1 MTHTPDTSHT
11 QGKRVSTVVDPSHP
25 LDPLSANEISTVR
38 DVLVAAGLLKDQVR
52 MAMLLPLD
60 PDKKT
65 VAKWTPGTPFERR
78 ALATL
83 LNRKNAQHTEV
94 VVSITKQKVV
104 KKTVLP
110 DTPER
115 GQAAVLMEEFFEV
128 GDIVKADPQWRA
140 AMERR
145 GYAEYIDT
153 CFCSPLAPGYFEEE
167 TEDGNRRYLR
177 SLTYLIPNEGD
188 SPWAHPVEGLI
199 VKVDM
204 TERKVFKVYDEGD
217 VKTPMAHGN
226 YTLDVQGPA
235 RTSLKPIDI
244 TMPEGPSFSVNGNM
258 VQWENWKLHIGFN
271 SREGLVLNN
280 ISWRDGDEDRPVLTR
295 ASVPEMVVPYGDVDE
310 TRYWV
315 SYFDAGEYLLGRN
328 ANSLALGCDCLG
340 VIHYFDGFVND
351 DLGNPVKLDQV
362 ICMHEE
368 DYGIQWKHTD
378 LDGKP
383 DTRRSRRLV
392 ISYFATIGNYDY
404 GFFWYFYLDGSIQ
417 MEAKATGVV
426 FAGSGEPGKPNPHN
440 TEMAPGL
447 LAPVHQ
453 HIFSARLDVAI
464 DGEDNTLHEIDAVG
478 IPTGPLNP
486 RGNAFTW
493 SNTQLR
499 TEQDAQRIANG
510 LAGRVWE
517 VRSAHRKNFTGKPTA
532 FWLIP
537 EGKALLLAQPDSSVY
552 ARANFATK
560 HLWGTQYAPDE
571 LYPAGMYP
579 NQSSGWQGLPTWT
592 KNNRS
597 LDGTDIVLWHQ
608 FGPTHF
614 PRTEDWPVMP
624 VEYAGFWLKP
634 HGFLDQ
640 NPTMDLPEDARSSC
654 AIDDNGCCATGSCG
668 CCGETCKCSHSNNCG
683 CGKPASKPTKKPT
696 KK

>member
-1 MTHTPDTSHT
+1 MAHVPDITHTH
-11 QGKRVSTVVDPSHP
+11 GKRVTTPTEATHP
-25 LDPLSANEISTVR
+25 LDPLTAHEIATVR
-38 DVLVAAGLLKDQVR
+38 DVLTQAGLMTEHVR

-60 PDKKT
+60 PPKAT
-65 VAKWTPGTPFERR
+65 LAKWKPGKAFERR
-78 ALATL
+78 ALVTL
-83 LNRKNAQHTEV
+83 LDRSDAKHTEV
-94 VVSITKQKVV
+94 TVSITKEKVV
-104 KKTVLP
+104 KKNVLP

-128 GDIVKADPQWRA
+128 GDIVKADPGWRA

-145 GYAEYIDT
+145 GLAEYIDT
-153 CFCSPLAPGYFEEE
+153 CFCSPLAPGYFPEE
-167 TEDGNRRYLR
+167 TEDEGRRYLR

-204 TERKVFKVYDEGD
+204 TQRKVFKVHDEGD
-217 VKTPMAHGN
+217 APTPMAHGN
-226 YTLDVQGPA
+226 YTIDVQGPV

-244 TMPEGPSFSVNGNM
+244 RMPEGPSFSVDGNQ

-271 SREGLVLNN
+271 SREGLVLSN

-351 DLGNPVKLDQV
+351 DHGNPVKLDQV

-378 LDGKP
+378 LDGNP

-392 ISYFATIGNYDY
+392 ISYFSTIGNYDY

-417 MEAKATGVV
+417 VEAKATGVV
-426 FAGSGEPGKPNPHN
+426 FAGADVPGAVDAHNP
-440 TEMAPGL
+440 EMAPGL
-447 LAPVHQ
+447 LAPIHQ

-464 DGEDNTLHEIDAVG
+464 DGEDNTLHEIEAVQ
-478 IPTGPLNP
+478 IPRGPLNP

-493 SNTQLR
+493 SNRQL
-499 TEQDAQRIANG
+499 THEHDARRMANG

-517 VRSAHRKNFTGKPTA
+517 VRSAHRKNYTGQPTA
-532 FWLIP
+532 YWLIP
-537 EGKALLLAQPDSSVY
+537 EGKPVLLAQPDSTVY

-560 HLWGTQYAPDE
+560 HLWGTQFAEGE

-579 NQSSGWQGLPTWT
+579 SQSSGWQGLPTWT
-592 KNNRS
+592 KDNRS
-597 LDGTDIVLWHQ
+597 LDGEDIVLWHQ
-608 FGPTHF
+608 FGPTHI

-624 VEYAGFWLKP
+624 VDYSGFWFKP

-654 AIDDNGCCATGSCG
+654 AMDEDECCADANCG
-668 CCGETCKCSHSNNCG
+668 CCGGRVCKCSNEGCA
-683 CGKPASKPTKKPT
+683 CGKPKSTAKR
-696 KK
+696 

>member
-1 MTHTPDTSHT
+1 MTHTPDTTHT
-11 QGKRVSTVVDPSHP
+11 HGKRVSTPIEAKHP
-25 LDPLSANEISTVR
+25 LDPMNADEIATVR
-38 DVLVAAGLLKDQVR
+38 DVLQDAGLMTEHVR
-52 MAMLLPLD
+52 MSLLLPVHPNKATL
-60 PDKKT
+60 
-65 VAKWTPGTPFERR
+65 AKWKPGKAFER
-78 ALATL
+78 AAVVTL
-83 LNRKNAQHTEV
+83 LDRSDAKHTEV
-94 VVSITKQKVV
+94 VVSITKKKVV

-110 DTPER
+110 ATPER
-115 GQAAVLMEEFFEV
+115 GQAPITMEEFFEV
-128 GDIVKADPQWRA
+128 QDIVKADAGWQA
-140 AMERR
+140 AMKRR
-145 GYAEYIDT
+145 GLEKYLDSV
-153 CFCSPLAPGYFEEE
+153 FCSPLAPGYFEEE
-167 TEDGNRRYLR
+167 TEDRGRRYFR

-204 TERKVFKVYDEGD
+204 TERKVFKVYDNPEAAE
-217 VKTPMAHGN
+217 TPMAHGN

-244 TMPEGPSFSVNGNM
+244 TMPEGPSFSVNGNE
-258 VQWENWKLHIGFN
+258 VQWENWKLHVGFN
-271 SREGLVLNN
+271 AREGLVLNN
-280 ISWRDGDEDRPVLTR
+280 ISWRDGDEDRPVITR

-315 SYFDAGEYLLGRN
+315 SYFDAGEYLLGRL
-328 ANSLALGCDCLG
+328 ANPLSLGCDCLG

-351 DLGNPVKLDQV
+351 DLGNPMKIDQV

-378 LDGKP
+378 LEDKP

-392 ISYFATIGNYDY
+392 ISYFSTVGNYDY

-417 MEAKATGVV
+417 VEAKATGVV
-426 FAGSGEPGKPNPHN
+426 FAGAGIPGEPNPHN

-447 LAPVHQ
+447 LAPIHQ

-464 DGEDNTLHEIDAVG
+464 DGEDNTLHEIEAVG

-493 SNTQLR
+493 SNQQLKN
-499 TEQDAQRIANG
+499 ELDAQRMANG

-517 VRSAHRKNFTGKPTA
+517 VRSAHRKNYTGQPTA
-532 FWLIP
+532 YWLIP
-537 EGKALLLAQPDSSVY
+537 EGKPMLMAQPDSSVY

-560 HLWGTQYAPDE
+560 HLWGTQYAENE

-579 NQSSGWQGLPTWT
+579 SQSSGWQGLPTWT
-592 KNNRS
+592 KANRS
-597 LDGTDIVLWHQ
+597 LDGEDIVLWHQ
-608 FGPTHF
+608 FGPTHIV
-614 PRTEDWPVMP
+614 RTEDWPVMP
-624 VEYAGFWLKP
+624 VDYSGFWFKP

-654 AIDDNGCCATGSCG
+654 AMQGDGCCSGGHCG
-668 CCGETCKCSHSNNCG
+668 CCSGDTCGCSNKNCG
-683 CGKPASKPTKKPT
+683 CGK
-696 KK
+696 

>member
-1 MTHTPDTSHT
+1 MAHTPDKTHT
-11 QGKRVSTVVDPSHP
+11 HGKRVTTPKKPRHP
-25 LDPLSANEISTVR
+25 LDPLSATEINTVR
-38 DVLVAAGLLKDQVR
+38 KVLKNAGLLGGTVK

-60 PDKKT
+60 PPKKT
-65 VAKWTPGTPFERR
+65 VARWQPGKPFERK
-78 ALATL
+78 AVATL
-83 LNRKNAQHTEV
+83 LDRADAKHTEV
-94 VVSITKQKVV
+94 VVSITKAKVM

-110 DTPER
+110 NTPER
-115 GQAAVLMEEFFEV
+115 GQAAVLFEEFFEV
-128 GDIVKADPQWRA
+128 GDIVKADPEWRA
-140 AMERR
+140 SMERR
-145 GYAEYIDT
+145 GYGEYIDT

-167 TEDGNRRYLR
+167 TEDTGRRYLR

-204 TERKVFKVYDEGD
+204 TERKVFKVYDDPEAAA
-217 VKTPMAHGN
+217 TPMAHGN

-244 TMPEGPSFSVNGNM
+244 TMPEGPSFSVSGNN
-258 VQWENWKLHIGFN
+258 VQWENWKLHVGFN

-280 ISWRDGDEDRPVLTR
+280 ITWNDNGEDRSVITR
-295 ASVPEMVVPYGDVDE
+295 ASVPEMVVPYGDIDE

-328 ANSLALGCDCLG
+328 ANPLSLGCDCLG

-351 DLGNPVKLDQV
+351 DNGNAVKLDQV

-378 LDGKP
+378 LDGVP

-392 ISYFATIGNYDY
+392 ISYFATVGNYDY

-417 MEAKATGVV
+417 VEAKATGVV
-426 FAGSGEPGKPNPHN
+426 FAGSGIPGAPNPHN

-464 DGEDNTLHEIDAVG
+464 DGEDNTLHEIEAVP
-478 IPTGPLNP
+478 IPMGPLNP

-493 SNTQLR
+493 SDTQLKD
-499 TEQDAQRIANG
+499 EQSAQRMANG

-517 VRSAHRKNFTGKPTA
+517 VRSAHRKNHVGRHTA

-537 EGKALLLAQPDSSVY
+537 EGKAVLLAQPGSSVY

-560 HLWGTQYAPDE
+560 HLWGTQYAE
-571 LYPAGMYP
+571 GEIYPAGQFP

-592 KNNRS
+592 QANRS
-597 LDGTDIVLWHQ
+597 LDGEDIVLWHQ

-624 VEYAGFWLKP
+624 VEYTGFWFKP

-640 NPTMDLPEDARSSC
+640 NPTMDLPEDARSKGSMEEG
-654 AIDDNGCCATGSCG
+654 DSTCC
-668 CCGETCKCSHSNNCG
+668 H
-683 CGKPASKPTKKPT
+683 
-696 KK
+696 

>member
-1 MTHTPDTSHT
+1 MTHTPDTTHT
-11 QGKRVSTVVDPSHP
+11 HGKRVSTPEQAQHP
-25 LDPLSANEISTVR
+25 LDPLNATEIATVR
-38 DVLVAAGLLKDQVR
+38 SVLDAAGLMTEHVR
-52 MAMLLPLD
+52 MAMLLPVD
-60 PDKKT
+60 PPKAML
-65 VAKWTPGTPFERR
+65 AKWKPGKAFERK
-78 ALATL
+78 AVATL
-83 LNRKNAQHTEV
+83 LDRSDATHTEV
-94 VVSITKQKVV
+94 VVSITKQKIVSQQ
-104 KKTVLP
+104 VLP
-110 DTPER
+110 HTPER

-128 GDIVKADPQWRA
+128 AEIVKADPQWRA
-140 AMERR
+140 SMERR
-145 GYAEYIDT
+145 GLGEYIDT
-153 CFCSPLAPGYFEEE
+153 CFCSPLAPGYFPEE
-167 TEDGNRRYLR
+167 TEDGTRRYLR
-177 SLTYLIPNEGD
+177 SLTYLVPNEGD

-204 TERKVFKVYDEGD
+204 IERKVFKIYDD
-217 VKTPMAHGN
+217 HDAAPTPLKHGN

-244 TMPEGPSFSVNGNM
+244 TMPEGPSFSVDGNQ
-258 VQWENWKLHIGFN
+258 VQWENWKLHVGFN
-271 SREGLVLNN
+271 AREGLVLSN

-378 LDGKP
+378 LDGNP

-417 MEAKATGVV
+417 VEAKATGVV
-426 FAGSGEPGKPNPHN
+426 FGGSGIPGSENAFN
-440 TEMAPGL
+440 TEVSPGL
-447 LAPVHQ
+447 FTPVHQ

-464 DGEDNTLHEIDAVG
+464 DGEDNTLHEIDAV
-478 IPTGPLNP
+478 PLPMGPLNT

-493 SNTQLR
+493 SDTQLK
-499 TEQDAQRIANG
+499 TELEAQRMANG
-510 LAGRVWE
+510 LVGRVWE
-517 VRSAHRKNFTGKPTA
+517 VRSAHRKNYVGKPTA
-532 FWLIP
+532 YWLIP
-537 EGKALLLAQPDSSVY
+537 EGKAVLLAQPESSVY

-560 HLWGTQYAPDE
+560 HLWGTQYADGE
-571 LYPAGMYP
+571 IYPAGMFP
-579 NQSSGWQGLPTWT
+579 SQSSGWQGLPTWT
-592 KNNRS
+592 KQNRS
-597 LDGTDIVLWHQ
+597 LDGEDIVLWHQ
-608 FGPTHF
+608 FGPTHI

-624 VEYAGFWLKP
+624 VDYSGFWFKP
-634 HGFLDQ
+634 HGFLNQ
-640 NPTMDLPEDARSSC
+640 NPTMDLPPDARS
-654 AIDDNGCCATGSCG
+654 AHARDGGACCTDGSCG
-668 CCGETCKCSHSNNCG
+668 CCADGCHCGAGAACG
-683 CGKPASKPTKKPT
+683 CGKH
-696 KK
+696 

>member
-1 MTHTPDTSHT
+1 MAHTPDKTHT
-11 QGKRVSTVVDPSHP
+11 HGKRVSTPKKPKHP
-25 LDPLSANEISTVR
+25 LDPLSAAEITSVR
-38 DVLVAAGLLKDQVR
+38 KVLKQAGLMTEQVR
-52 MAMLLPLD
+52 MAMLLPVD
-60 PDKKT
+60 PPKRT
-65 VAKWTPGTPFERR
+65 LARWQPGKPFERR
-78 ALATL
+78 AVATL
-83 LNRKNAQHTEV
+83 LDRADGAHTEV
-94 VVSITKQKVV
+94 LVSITKAKVM

-110 DTPER
+110 NTPER
-115 GQAAVLMEEFFEV
+115 GQAAVTMEEFFEV
-128 GDIVKADPQWRA
+128 ADIVKADPQWRA

-145 GYAEYIDT
+145 GYGEYIDGA
-153 CFCSPLAPGYFEEE
+153 FCSPLAPGYFPEE
-167 TEDGNRRYLR
+167 TEDAGRRYLR

-204 TERKVFKVYDEGD
+204 VAREVFKVYDDPEAAP
-217 VKTPMAHGN
+217 TPMAHGN
-226 YTLDVQGPA
+226 YGIDVQGPA
-235 RTSLKPIDI
+235 RKSLKPIDI
-244 TMPEGPSFSVNGNM
+244 TMPEGPSFSVNGNN
-258 VQWENWKLHIGFN
+258 VQWENWKLHVGFN
-271 SREGLVLNN
+271 SREGLVLSN
-280 ISWRDGDEDRPVLTR
+280 ITWRDGDEDRPVLTR

-328 ANSLALGCDCLG
+328 ANPLSLGCDCLG

-378 LDGKP
+378 LEGKP

-392 ISYFATIGNYDY
+392 ISYFATVGNYDY

-417 MEAKATGVV
+417 VEAKATGVV
-426 FAGSGEPGKPNPHN
+426 FAGAGIPGAPNAFN

-453 HIFSARLDVAI
+453 HIFSARLDVAV
-464 DGEDNTLHEIDAVG
+464 DGEDNTLHEIEAVP
-478 IPTGPLNP
+478 IPMGPLNP

-493 SNTQLR
+493 SNVQLKD
-499 TEQDAQRIANG
+499 EQGAQRMANG
-510 LAGRVWE
+510 LTSRVWE
-517 VRSAHRKNFTGKPTA
+517 VRSAHRKNHTGKPTA

-537 EGKALLLAQPDSSVY
+537 EGKAVLLAQPESSVF

-560 HLWGTQYAPDE
+560 HLWGTQYAE
-571 LYPAGMYP
+571 GEIYPAGMYP
-579 NQSSGWQGLPTWT
+579 SQSSGWQGLPTWT
-592 KNNRS
+592 EANRS
-597 LDGTDIVLWHQ
+597 LDGEDIVLWHQ

-624 VEYAGFWLKP
+624 VDYSGFWLKP

-640 NPTMDLPEDARSSC
+640 NPTMDLPEDARSQDAKGGDS
-654 AIDDNGCCATGSCG
+654 CCA
-668 CCGETCKCSHSNNCG
+668 
-683 CGKPASKPTKKPT
+683 
-696 KK
+696 

>member
-1 MTHTPDTSHT
+1 MTHTPDITHT
-11 QGKRVSTVVDPSHP
+11 RGKRVSTPTEATHP
-25 LDPLSANEISTVR
+25 LDPFNAGEIAAVR
-38 DVLVAAGLLKDQVR
+38 DVLAAAGLMTEHMR
-52 MAMLLPLD
+52 MAMLLPVD
-60 PDKKT
+60 PSKAT
-65 VAKWTPGTPFERR
+65 LAKWKPGKAFERK
-78 ALATL
+78 AVVTL
-83 LNRKNAQHTEV
+83 LDRSDGTHTEV
-94 VVSITKQKVV
+94 VVSITKNQVV
-104 KKTVLP
+104 KSTVLP
-110 DTPER
+110 HTPER

-128 GDIVKADPQWRA
+128 GDLVKANPEWRA
-140 AMERR
+140 SMERR
-145 GYAEYIDT
+145 GYGEYIDT
-153 CFCSPLAPGYFEEE
+153 AFCSPLAPGYFEDEP
-167 TEDGNRRYLR
+167 EDEGRRYLR

-204 TERKVFKVYDEGD
+204 VKREVFKVYDD
-217 VKTPMAHGN
+217 PNAPATPMAHGN
-226 YTLDVQGPA
+226 YNLEAQGPE

-244 TMPEGPSFSVNGNM
+244 TMPEGPSFSVDGNS
-258 VQWENWKLHIGFN
+258 VQWENWKLHVGFN
-271 SREGLVLNN
+271 SREGLVLSN
-280 ISWRDGDEDRPVLTR
+280 ISWSEGDEDRPVITR

-328 ANSLALGCDCLG
+328 ANPLSLGCDCLG

-351 DLGNPVKLDQV
+351 DHGNPVKLDQV

-378 LDGKP
+378 LDGNP
-383 DTRRSRRLV
+383 DVRRSRRLV
-392 ISYFATIGNYDY
+392 ISYFATVGNYDY

-417 MEAKATGVV
+417 VEAKATGVV
-426 FAGSGEPGKPNPHN
+426 FAGSGIPGAANAHN

-464 DGEDNTLHEIDAVG
+464 DGEDNTLHEIEAVP
-478 IPTGPLNP
+478 IPRGPLNP

-493 SNTQLR
+493 SNTQLKD
-499 TEQDAQRIANG
+499 EQGAQRMANG
-510 LAGRVWE
+510 LASRVWE
-517 VRSAHRKNFTGKPTA
+517 VRSAHRTNHTGKPTA
-532 FWLIP
+532 YWLVP
-537 EGKALLLAQPDSSVY
+537 EGKSVLLAQPDSSVY

-560 HLWGTQYAPDE
+560 HLWGTQYAE
-571 LYPAGMYP
+571 NEIFPAGMFP
-579 NQSSGWQGLPTWT
+579 SQSSGWQGLPTYT
-592 KNNRS
+592 KKNRS

-624 VEYAGFWLKP
+624 VDYSGFWFKP

-640 NPTMDLPEDARSSC
+640 NPTMNLPQDARSAC
-654 AIDDNGCCATGSCG
+654 AKGEGGCCADGGCG
-668 CCGETCKCSHSNNCG
+668 CCSGEACKCGGANCG
-683 CGKPASKPTKKPT
+683 CGK
-696 KK
+696 

>member
-1 MTHTPDTSHT
+1 MTHTPDVTHT
-11 QGKRVSTVVDPSHP
+11 HGKRVSTPLEAHHP
-25 LDPLSANEISTVR
+25 LDPLNASEIAAVR
-38 DVLVAAGLLKDQVR
+38 AVLDDAGLMTEHVR
-52 MAMLLPLD
+52 MAMLLPVD
-60 PDKKT
+60 PTKAT
-65 VAKWTPGTPFERR
+65 LAKWKPGKAFERR
-78 ALATL
+78 AIATL
-83 LNRKNAQHTEV
+83 LDRSDATHTEV
-94 VVSITKQKVV
+94 IVSITKKKIV
-104 KKTVLP
+104 KQTVLP
-110 DTPER
+110 NTPER

-128 GDIVKADPQWRA
+128 GDIVKADAGWRA

-145 GYAEYIDT
+145 GYGEYIEN
-153 CFCSPLAPGYFEEE
+153 CFCSPLAPGYFPEE
-167 TEDGNRRYLR
+167 TEDAGRRYLR

-204 TERKVFKVYDEGD
+204 TERKVFKVYDD
-217 VKTPMAHGN
+217 LDAPATPMAHGN
-226 YTLDVQGPA
+226 YTIDVQGPA

-244 TMPEGPSFSVNGNM
+244 SMPEGPSFSVDGNT
-258 VQWENWKLHIGFN
+258 VQWENWKMHVGFN
-271 SREGLVLNN
+271 SREGLVLSN

-295 ASVPEMVVPYGDVDE
+295 ASVPEMVVPYGDIDE

-328 ANSLALGCDCLG
+328 ANPLSLGCDCLG

-378 LDGKP
+378 LDGLP

-392 ISYFATIGNYDY
+392 VSYFATIGNYDY

-417 MEAKATGVV
+417 VEAKATGVV
-426 FAGSGEPGKPNPHN
+426 FAGSGKPGAANAHN

-464 DGEDNTLHEIDAVG
+464 DGEDNTLHEIEAVSL
-478 IPTGPLNP
+478 PTGPLNP

-493 SNTQLR
+493 SNTQLKN
-499 TEQDAQRIANG
+499 EQEAQRMANG
-510 LAGRVWE
+510 LTSRVWE
-517 VRSAHRKNFTGKPTA
+517 VRSAHRTNHTGKPTA

-537 EGKALLLAQPDSSVY
+537 EGKAMLLAQPDSSVY

-560 HLWGTQYAPDE
+560 HLWGTQFAEGE

-579 NQSSGWQGLPTWT
+579 SQSSGWQGLPTWT
-592 KNNRS
+592 KKNRS
-597 LDGTDIVLWHQ
+597 LDGEDIVLWHQ

-624 VEYAGFWLKP
+624 VDYSGFWFKP

-654 AIDDNGCCATGSCG
+654 AMDVSGCCSGGTCG
-668 CCGETCKCSHSNNCG
+668 CCSDGCNCGNKENCG
-683 CGKPASKPTKKPT
+683 CGK
-696 KK
+696 

>member
-1 MTHTPDTSHT
+1 MTHTPDTTHT
-11 QGKRVSTVVDPSHP
+11 RGKRVSTPLEAQHP
-25 LDPLSANEISTVR
+25 LDPLNAGEIATVR
-38 DVLVAAGLLKDQVR
+38 KTLEAAGLMTEHVR
-52 MAMLLPLD
+52 MAMLLAVD
-60 PDKKT
+60 PSKAT
-65 VAKWTPGTPFERR
+65 LAKWKPGKAFERR

-83 LNRKNAQHTEV
+83 LDRSDATHTEV
-94 VVSITKQKVV
+94 LVSITKQSVV
-104 KKTVLP
+104 SQKVLP
-110 DTPER
+110 NTPER

-128 GDIVKADPQWRA
+128 GDIVKANPEWRA
-140 AMERR
+140 SMERR
-145 GYAEYIDT
+145 GYGEYIDT
-153 CFCSPLAPGYFEEE
+153 AFCSPLAPGYFEEE
-167 TEDGNRRYLR
+167 TEDAGRRYLR

-204 TERKVFKVYDEGD
+204 TERKVFKVYDD
-217 VKTPMAHGN
+217 PNAPATPMAHGN
-226 YTLDVQGPA
+226 YDIDTQGPA

-244 TMPEGPSFSVNGNM
+244 TMPEGPSFSVDGNN
-258 VQWENWKLHIGFN
+258 VQWENWKMHIGFN

-280 ISWRDGDEDRPVLTR
+280 VSWRDGDEDRPVLTR

-328 ANSLALGCDCLG
+328 ANPLSLGCDCLG

-351 DLGNPVKLDQV
+351 DHGNPVKLDQV

-392 ISYFATIGNYDY
+392 VSYFATVGNYDY

-417 MEAKATGVV
+417 VEAKATGVV
-426 FAGSGEPGKPNPHN
+426 FAGSGIPGAANAHN

-464 DGEDNTLHEIDAVG
+464 DGEDNTLHEIEAVS
-478 IPTGPLNP
+478 IPRGPLNP

-493 SNTQLR
+493 SNTQLKD
-499 TEQDAQRIANG
+499 EQSAQRMANG
-510 LAGRVWE
+510 NASRVWE
-517 VRSAHRKNFTGKPTA
+517 VRSAHRTNHTGKPTA
-532 FWLIP
+532 YWLIP
-537 EGKALLLAQPDSSVY
+537 EGKSVLLAQPDSSVY

-560 HLWGTQYAPDE
+560 HLWGTQYHPEE
-571 LYPAGMYP
+571 LYPAGTFP
-579 NQSSGWQGLPTWT
+579 SQSSGWQGLPSWT
-592 KNNRS
+592 KKNRS
-597 LDGTDIVLWHQ
+597 LDGEDLVLWHQ

-624 VEYAGFWLKP
+624 VDYSGFWFKP

-640 NPTMDLPEDARSSC
+640 NPTMDLPLDARSSC
-654 AIDDNGCCATGSCG
+654 EMTESGCCSSGGCGCCADD
-668 CCGETCKCSHSNNCG
+668 CKCGGNPCG
-683 CGKPASKPTKKPT
+683 CGK
-696 KK
+696 

>member
-1 MTHTPDTSHT
+1 MTHTPDTTHT
-11 QGKRVSTVVDPSHP
+11 HGKRVSTPDVARHP
-25 LDPLSANEISTVR
+25 LDPLNAGEIATVQTTLR
-38 DVLVAAGLLKDQVR
+38 DAGLMTEHVR
-52 MAMLLPLD
+52 MAMLLLVD
-60 PDKKT
+60 PSKAAL
-65 VAKWTPGTPFERR
+65 AKWKPGRSFERR
-78 ALATL
+78 ALVTL
-83 LNRKNAQHTEV
+83 LDRSDASHTEV
-94 VVSITKQKVV
+94 LVSITKSAVV
-104 KKTVLP
+104 KTTPLP
-110 DTPER
+110 HTPER
-115 GQAAVLMEEFFEV
+115 GQAAVLFEEFFEV
-128 GDIVKADPQWRA
+128 GEIVRADPGWRA

-145 GYAEYIDT
+145 GLAEYMDT
-153 CFCSPLAPGYFEEE
+153 CFCSPLAPGYFPEE
-167 TEDGNRRYLR
+167 TEDESRRYLR
-177 SLTYLIPNEGD
+177 SLTYLVPHEGD

-204 TERKVFKVYDEGD
+204 TEGKVFKVFDD
-217 VKTPMAHGN
+217 PDAAPTPMDHGN
-226 YTLDVQGPA
+226 YTLDVRGPA

-244 TMPEGPSFSVNGNM
+244 TMPEGPSFSVDGNV
-258 VQWENWKLHIGFN
+258 VQWENWRMHVGFN
-271 SREGLVLNN
+271 SREGLVLSE

-351 DLGNPVKLDQV
+351 DHGNPVKLDQV

-392 ISYFATIGNYDY
+392 ISYFSTIGNYDY

-417 MEAKATGVV
+417 VEAKATGVV
-426 FAGSGEPGKPNPHN
+426 FAGAGIPGEQDPHN
-440 TEMAPGL
+440 PEMAPGL
-447 LAPVHQ
+447 LAPIHQ

-464 DGEDNTLHEIDAVG
+464 DGEDNTLHEIDVV
-478 IPTGPLNP
+478 PLPRGPLNP

-493 SNTQLR
+493 SNQQLKS
-499 TEQDAQRIANG
+499 ELDAQRMANG
-510 LAGRVWE
+510 LVGRVWE
-517 VRSAHRKNFTGKPTA
+517 VRSAHRTNHTGQPTA
-532 FWLIP
+532 YWLIP
-537 EGKALLLAQPDSSVY
+537 EGKPVLQAQPDSTVY

-560 HLWGTQYAPDE
+560 HLWGTRFAPEE

-579 NQSSGWQGLPTWT
+579 SQSSGWQGLPTWT
-592 KNNRS
+592 KKNRS
-597 LDGTDIVLWHQ
+597 LDGGDIVLWHQ
-608 FGPTHF
+608 FGPTHI

-624 VEYAGFWLKP
+624 VDYSGFWFKP
-634 HGFLDQ
+634 HGFLDR

-654 AIDDNGCCATGSCG
+654 SMSGAGCCTNGGCG
-668 CCGETCKCSHSNNCG
+668 CCGDTCQCSSEQCG
-683 CGKPASKPTKKPT
+683 CGK
-696 KK
+696 